1 MKCHWNPGNDH
12 GGYMRW
18 RWGVM
23 GGGKVTITCYKKQKV
38 MTQNSLTPALLKWT
52 PRYYYP
58 S

>member
-1 MKCHWNPGNDH
+1 MKCHWNPRNDH

-52 PRYYYP
+52 PRY
-58 S
+58 